1 MNNYEDEAQKLADF
15 VPANTKIGASSPT
28 PSIPGDDQQFE
39 DIVRAVEILVGDRNK
54 RFTHARDDM
63 AAASEVMQAVED
75 NISVQNEA
83 WAIDQIL
90 QDEESDLPK
99 MTVLEVMILEA
110 LPDLLQDW
118 MNKNMAAIATEMI
131 RRDALHDAVAQVWS
145 KKMKNST

>member
-54 RFTHARDDM
+54 RFTNARDDM

-83 WAIDQIL
+83 WAMDQIL
-90 QDEESDLPK
+90 QDEESGLPK
-99 MTVLEVMILEA
+99 MTVLEVMMREA

-118 MNKNMAAIATEMI
+118 MNKNMEAIATEMI

>member
-1 MNNYEDEAQKLADF
+1 
-15 VPANTKIGASSPT
+15 
-28 PSIPGDDQQFE
+28 
-39 DIVRAVEILVGDRNK
+39 
-54 RFTHARDDM
+54 M

-99 MTVLEVMILEA
+99 MTVLEVMIREA

>member
-1 MNNYEDEAQKLADF
+1 
-15 VPANTKIGASSPT
+15 
-28 PSIPGDDQQFE
+28 
-39 DIVRAVEILVGDRNK
+39 
-54 RFTHARDDM
+54 M

-110 LPDLLQDW
+110 LPDLL
-118 MNKNMAAIATEMI
+118 
-131 RRDALHDAVAQVWS
+131 
-145 KKMKNST
+145 

>member
-1 MNNYEDEAQKLADF
+1 MNYYEDEAQKLADF

-28 PSIPGDDQQFE
+28 PSIFGDDQQFE

-99 MTVLEVMILEA
+99 MTVLEVMISEA
-110 LPDLLQDW
+110 LPDLLKDW
-118 MNKNMAAIATEMI
+118 MNKNMEAIATEMI

-145 KKMKNST
+145 RK

>member
-1 MNNYEDEAQKLADF
+1 MDDEMNNYEDEAQKLADF

-39 DIVRAVEILVGDRNK
+39 GIVRAFEILVGDRNK
-54 RFTHARDDM
+54 RFTNARDDM

-99 MTVLEVMILEA
+99 MTVLEVMISEA
-110 LPDLLQDW
+110 LPDLLKDW
-118 MNKNMAAIATEMI
+118 MNKNMEAIATEMI

-145 KKMKNST
+145 RK

>member
-1 MNNYEDEAQKLADF
+1 
-15 VPANTKIGASSPT
+15 
-28 PSIPGDDQQFE
+28 
-39 DIVRAVEILVGDRNK
+39 
-54 RFTHARDDM
+54 M

-75 NISVQNEA
+75 NFSVQNEA

-90 QDEESDLPK
+90 HDEESDLPK

-118 MNKNMAAIATEMI
+118 MNKNMAAIATDMI

>member
-1 MNNYEDEAQKLADF
+1 
-15 VPANTKIGASSPT
+15 
-28 PSIPGDDQQFE
+28 
-39 DIVRAVEILVGDRNK
+39 
-54 RFTHARDDM
+54 M

-99 MTVLEVMILEA
+99 MTVLEVMIREA
-110 LPDLLQDW
+110 LPDLLKNW
-118 MNKNMAAIATEMI
+118 MNKNIEAIATEMI

>member
-1 MNNYEDEAQKLADF
+1 MNNYEYEAQKLADF
-15 VPANTKIGASSPT
+15 VTANTKIGASPPT

-54 RFTHARDDM
+54 RFTYARGEM

-75 NISVQNEA
+75 NISVQYEA

-90 QDEESDLPK
+90 QDEVSDLSK
-99 MTVLEVMILEA
+99 MSVFEIMIREA

-118 MNKNMAAIATEMI
+118 MNKNMEAIATDMI
-131 RRDALHDAVAQVWS
+131 TRDALHDAMAQVWS

>member
-15 VPANTKIGASSPT
+15 VPANTKIGVSSPT

-39 DIVRAVEILVGDRNK
+39 DIVRAVEILVEDRNK

>member
-1 MNNYEDEAQKLADF
+1 MDDEMNNYEDEAQKLADF

-39 DIVRAVEILVGDRNK
+39 DIVRAVKILVGDRNK
-54 RFTHARDDM
+54 RFTHASDDM

-99 MTVLEVMILEA
+99 MTVLEVMIREA
-110 LPDLLQDW
+110 LPDLLQGW
-118 MNKNMAAIATEMI
+118 MNKNMEAIATEMI
-131 RRDALHDAVAQVWS
+131 MRDALHDAVAQVWS
-145 KKMKNST
+145 KKI

>member
-1 MNNYEDEAQKLADF
+1 
-15 VPANTKIGASSPT
+15 
-28 PSIPGDDQQFE
+28 
-39 DIVRAVEILVGDRNK
+39 
-54 RFTHARDDM
+54 M

-90 QDEESDLPK
+90 HDEESDLPK

>member
-1 MNNYEDEAQKLADF
+1 
-15 VPANTKIGASSPT
+15 
-28 PSIPGDDQQFE
+28 
-39 DIVRAVEILVGDRNK
+39 
-54 RFTHARDDM
+54 
-63 AAASEVMQAVED
+63 MQAVED

>member
-1 MNNYEDEAQKLADF
+1 
-15 VPANTKIGASSPT
+15 
-28 PSIPGDDQQFE
+28 
-39 DIVRAVEILVGDRNK
+39 
-54 RFTHARDDM
+54 
-63 AAASEVMQAVED
+63 MQAVED

-90 QDEESDLPK
+90 QDEESNLPK
-99 MTVLEVMILEA
+99 MTVLEVMIREA

-118 MNKNMAAIATEMI
+118 MNKNMEAIATEMI

>member
-54 RFTHARDDM
+54 PFTNARDDM

-131 RRDALHDAVAQVWS
+131 RRDALHDAVVQVWS

>member
-1 MNNYEDEAQKLADF
+1 MNNYEDEAQKLVDF
-15 VPANTKIGASSPT
+15 VSANTKIGASSPT

-39 DIVRAVEILVGDRNK
+39 DLVRAVEILVGVRNK
-54 RFTHARDDM
+54 RFTNARDDM

-99 MTVLEVMILEA
+99 MTVLKVMIREA
-110 LPDLLQDW
+110 LPDLLKDW
-118 MNKNMAAIATEMI
+118 MNKNMEAIDTEMI

>member
-1 MNNYEDEAQKLADF
+1 
-15 VPANTKIGASSPT
+15 
-28 PSIPGDDQQFE
+28 
-39 DIVRAVEILVGDRNK
+39 
-54 RFTHARDDM
+54 
-63 AAASEVMQAVED
+63 
-75 NISVQNEA
+75 
-83 WAIDQIL
+83 
-90 QDEESDLPK
+90 

>member
-1 MNNYEDEAQKLADF
+1 MNNYEYEAQKLADF
-15 VPANTKIGASSPT
+15 VTANTKIGASSPT

-54 RFTHARDDM
+54 RFTYARGEM

-75 NISVQNEA
+75 NISVQYEA

-90 QDEESDLPK
+90 QDEVSDLSK
-99 MTVLEVMILEA
+99 MSVFEIMIREA

-118 MNKNMAAIATEMI
+118 MNKNMEAIATDMI
-131 RRDALHDAVAQVWS
+131 TRDALHDAMAQVWS

>member
-1 MNNYEDEAQKLADF
+1 
-15 VPANTKIGASSPT
+15 
-28 PSIPGDDQQFE
+28 
-39 DIVRAVEILVGDRNK
+39 
-54 RFTHARDDM
+54 M

-83 WAIDQIL
+83 WAIDHIL
-90 QDEESDLPK
+90 RDAESDLPK

-131 RRDALHDAVAQVWS
+131 RRDAFHDAVAQVWS

>member
-1 MNNYEDEAQKLADF
+1 
-15 VPANTKIGASSPT
+15 
-28 PSIPGDDQQFE
+28 
-39 DIVRAVEILVGDRNK
+39 
-54 RFTHARDDM
+54 M

>member
-1 MNNYEDEAQKLADF
+1 
-15 VPANTKIGASSPT
+15 
-28 PSIPGDDQQFE
+28 
-39 DIVRAVEILVGDRNK
+39 
-54 RFTHARDDM
+54 M

-99 MTVLEVMILEA
+99 MTVLEVMIREA

-118 MNKNMAAIATEMI
+118 MNKNMEAIATEMI

>member
-1 MNNYEDEAQKLADF
+1 
-15 VPANTKIGASSPT
+15 
-28 PSIPGDDQQFE
+28 
-39 DIVRAVEILVGDRNK
+39 
-54 RFTHARDDM
+54 
-63 AAASEVMQAVED
+63 MQAVED

-99 MTVLEVMILEA
+99 MTVFEVMILEA